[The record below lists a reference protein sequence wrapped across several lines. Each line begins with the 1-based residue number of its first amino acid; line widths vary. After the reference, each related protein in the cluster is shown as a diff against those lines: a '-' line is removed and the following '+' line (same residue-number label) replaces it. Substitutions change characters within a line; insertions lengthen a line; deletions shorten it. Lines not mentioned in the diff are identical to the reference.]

1 MIYFRSD
8 YSLGAHPKVMQA
20 LMDTNLEHTDGYCLD
35 RFSDDC
41 TEMIRQ
47 WVGKPDAD
55 IHYFVGGTPCNTTTI
70 AAGLRPYEGVI
81 TPATGHIYV
90 HETGS
95 IELNGHRQFA
105 MPTPE
110 GKLRPEDI
118 ETALLHH
125 EDEHCVI
132 PKVVY
137 ITHPTENGGVYTKAE
152 LTALS
157 ECCKDHGLTLYMD
170 GARLGTA
177 LTWPTNDLTIQEI
190 ADLVDA
196 FYIGGTKI
204 GALFGE
210 ALVVVHPE
218 KFDDH
223 FRYMIKRQCALL
235 AKGRLIPV
243 QLKALFEGGE
253 DSLYFELGKRENELA
268 IKLAKGVVDAGYE
281 LWLPHQTN
289 QVFVI
294 MDNDQIAELEKDFF
308 FYTWAPYDE
317 TRSVIRLVT
326 NWGTTEEDINAI
338 LAAIQK

>member
-8 YSLGAHPKVMQA
+8 YSLGAHPKIMQA
-20 LMDTNLEHTDGYCLD
+20 LMDTNMEHTDGYCLD
-35 RFSDDC
+35 RFSDEC

-47 WVGKPDAD
+47 WVGKPEAD

-70 AAGLRPYEGVI
+70 SAGLRPYEGVI

-95 IELNGHRQFA
+95 VELNGHRQFA
-105 MPTPE
+105 MPTPD
-110 GKLRPEDI
+110 GKLRPSDI
-118 ETALLHH
+118 ETALIHH
-125 EDEHCVI
+125 EDEHTVI
-132 PKVVY
+132 PKMVY

-157 ECCKDHGLTLYMD
+157 RCCRKHGLTFYMD

-177 LTWPTNDLTIQEI
+177 LTWPTNDITIQEI

-253 DSLYFELGKRENELA
+253 DSLYFQLGKHENELA

-294 MDNDQIAELEKDFF
+294 MKNEQIAELEKDFF
-308 FYTWAPYDE
+308 FYTWCPYDE
-317 TRSVIRLVT
+317 GRSVIRLVT
-326 NWGTTEEDINAI
+326 SWGTTEEDVDA
-338 LAAIQK
+338 LLQVL

>member
-1 MIYFRSD
+1 MIYLLSD
-8 YSLGAHPKVMQA
+8 YSLGAHPKIMQA
-20 LMDTNLEHTDGYCLD
+20 LMDTNMEHTDGYCLD
-35 RFSDDC
+35 RFSDEC
-41 TEMIRQ
+41 TEMIRE

-55 IHYFVGGTPCNTTTI
+55 VYYFVGGTPCNTTAI
-70 AAGLRPYEGVI
+70 SAGLRPYEGVI

-95 IELNGHRQFA
+95 IELNGHRQFG
-105 MPTPE
+105 MPTPD

-118 ETALLHH
+118 EKALLHH
-125 EDEHCVI
+125 EDEHTVI
-132 PKVVY
+132 PKMVY

-152 LTALS
+152 MTALS
-157 ECCKDHGLTLYMD
+157 ECCRKHGLTFYVD

-177 LTWPTNDLTIQEI
+177 LTWPTNDLEIEEI

-210 ALVVVHPE
+210 ALVLVNPE

-243 QLKALFEGGE
+243 QLKALFEGGK
-253 DSLYFELGKRENELA
+253 DSLYYELSKRENELA
-268 IKLAKGVVDAGYE
+268 IKLAESVVKAGYK

-294 MDNDQIAELEKDFF
+294 VPNDKIEELNKEFM
-308 FYTWAPYDE
+308 FYTWCPYDE
-317 TRSVIRLVT
+317 TNSVIRLVT
-326 NWGTTEEDINAI
+326 SWGTTEEDIESLLNA
-338 LAAIQK
+338 L